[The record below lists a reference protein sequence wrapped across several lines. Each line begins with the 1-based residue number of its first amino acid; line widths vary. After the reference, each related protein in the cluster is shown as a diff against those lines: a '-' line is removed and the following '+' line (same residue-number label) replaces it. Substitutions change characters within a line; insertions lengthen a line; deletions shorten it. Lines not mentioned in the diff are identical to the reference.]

1 MSTWNP
7 KRETTWGSRN
17 AEDMFQIATKL
28 AGFDPIELM
37 KEIVRR
43 TKGRKTFRVNE
54 PTVLNAMDTI
64 YWRHQEH
71 PPPTR
76 EQALLF
82 LHGGRS
88 ESAVG
93 PYLAEKAREEQDNGA
108 G

>member
-1 MSTWNP
+1 MSTRNP

-54 PTVLNAMDTI
+54 PTVLNAMDAI
-64 YWRHQEH
+64 YWRHSEH
-71 PPPTR
+71 SPPTQ
-76 EQALLF
+76 EQALFF
-82 LHGGRS
+82 LAGERS
-88 ESAVG
+88 EAVVG
-93 PYLAEKAREEQDNGA
+93 SYLAEKASEE
-108 G
+108 